1 MWYYEV
7 LKDSLRKRATFIPE
21 DELFDF
27 ILTYG
32 KNNALYKSVFM
43 YPEKDAEILTSKK
56 TVADHFCERTAYWI
70 PVDIDKG
77 NSSDEHVLNKLKASL
92 LTLFDAGLTEDNIVI
107 WFSGTG
113 YHIDIHGGSFKL
125 PPSIDYPFIIKQ
137 TMIKIFPELS
147 NDNSIYTR
155 TGVIRLPF
163 SLNQKSGL
171 YKIPLSLAEV
181 NTLTWEEIHSRAKD
195 YEAVKERIQWFVDEL
210 SNKYGEEE
218 LSHLVSEQV
227 PQVRELT
234 KTSEPCNIVS
244 CIHKIWTEGATEGS
258 RNNAVMRLAS
268 HFRRSGFPSEAAKAA
283 ILQWNNNSLDENIVL
298 AKIEYTYNK
307 GYKFGC
313 NDFLLKQYCSTHC
326 QHYKHKNMSLEIYT
340 ADDMQKAL
348 EERLT
353 TDFSN
358 RVLHLD
364 RRLGLPENADCKIY
378 PGELVTIFGPTGCNK
393 STFVQNLLLGMD
405 FVNNSIDRT
414 NQLSAV
420 YFAPELAVWLTHR
433 RSLQIATDLDKNTI
447 SVNAKSAYRTAKPL
461 IDHMKVVQ
469 IAPTL
474 AQIEQAVLEQNCEVV
489 VIDYIELIEREGSL
503 NEEQFIKHVMK
514 RLSEL
519 AVQKDIIVIAMS
531 QISRNYSRAGVLDL
545 YAGHGS
551 GGIEKSSR
559 KVIGINGK
567 QGERVRTLEMYKNQ
581 DGDLFNVTLEVQPS
595 YRLKRID

>member
-32 KNNALYKSVFM
+32 KTNALYKSVFM
-43 YPEKDAEILTSKK
+43 YPEKDAEILASKK

-77 NSSDEHVLNKLKASL
+77 DSSDEHVLNKVRASL
-92 LTLFDAGLTEDNIVI
+92 LTLFDAGLTEDNIII

-171 YKIPLSLAEV
+171 YKIPLALAEV
-181 NTLTWEEIHSRAKD
+181 NTLTWEEIHSRARD

-244 CIHKIWTEGATEGS
+244 CIYKIWTEGAIEGS

-268 HFRRSGFPSEAAKAA
+268 HFRRSGFPSEAAKQ
-283 ILQWNNNSLDENIVL
+283 L
-298 AKIEYTYNK
+298 YYN
-307 GYKFGC
+307 GII
-313 NDFLLKQYCSTHC
+313 T
-326 QHYKHKNMSLEIYT
+326 
-340 ADDMQKAL
+340 
-348 EERLT
+348 RL
-353 TDFSN
+353 
-358 RVLHLD
+358 
-364 RRLGLPENADCKIY
+364 
-378 PGELVTIFGPTGCNK
+378 
-393 STFVQNLLLGMD
+393 
-405 FVNNSIDRT
+405 
-414 NQLSAV
+414 
-420 YFAPELAVWLTHR
+420 
-433 RSLQIATDLDKNTI
+433 
-447 SVNAKSAYRTAKPL
+447 
-461 IDHMKVVQ
+461 MK
-469 IAPTL
+469 T
-474 AQIEQAVLEQNCEVV
+474 
-489 VIDYIELIEREGSL
+489 
-503 NEEQFIKHVMK
+503 
-514 RLSEL
+514 
-519 AVQKDIIVIAMS
+519 
-531 QISRNYSRAGVLDL
+531 
-545 YAGHGS
+545 
-551 GGIEKSSR
+551 
-559 KVIGINGK
+559 
-567 QGERVRTLEMYKNQ
+567 
-581 DGDLFNVTLEVQPS
+581 
-595 YRLKRID
+595 

>member
-32 KNNALYKSVFM
+32 KTNALYKSVFM
-43 YPEKDAEILTSKK
+43 YPEKDAEILASKK

-77 NSSDEHVLNKLKASL
+77 DSSNEHVLNKVRASL

-171 YKIPLSLAEV
+171 YKIPLSLTEV
-181 NTLTWEEIHSRAKD
+181 NTLTWEEIHSRARD

-218 LSHLVSEQV
+218 LSYLVSEQV

-244 CIHKIWTEGATEGS
+244 CIYKIWTEGAIEGS

-393 STFVQNLLLGMD
+393 STFVQNLLLGMN
-405 FVNNSIDRT
+405 FVNNSIDKT
-414 NQLSAV
+414 NQLPAV

-447 SVNAKSAYRTAKPL
+447 SVNAKSAYRTAKSL

-503 NEEQFIKHVMK
+503 NEEQFIKHIMK

>member
-1 MWYYEV
+1 
-7 LKDSLRKRATFIPE
+7 
-21 DELFDF
+21 
-27 ILTYG
+27 
-32 KNNALYKSVFM
+32 
-43 YPEKDAEILTSKK
+43 
-56 TVADHFCERTAYWI
+56 
-70 PVDIDKG
+70 
-77 NSSDEHVLNKLKASL
+77 
-92 LTLFDAGLTEDNIVI
+92 
-107 WFSGTG
+107 
-113 YHIDIHGGSFKL
+113 
-125 PPSIDYPFIIKQ
+125 
-137 TMIKIFPELS
+137 
-147 NDNSIYTR
+147 
-155 TGVIRLPF
+155 
-163 SLNQKSGL
+163 
-171 YKIPLSLAEV
+171 
-181 NTLTWEEIHSRAKD
+181 
-195 YEAVKERIQWFVDEL
+195 
-210 SNKYGEEE
+210 
-218 LSHLVSEQV
+218 
-227 PQVRELT
+227 
-234 KTSEPCNIVS
+234 
-244 CIHKIWTEGATEGS
+244 
-258 RNNAVMRLAS
+258 
-268 HFRRSGFPSEAAKAA
+268 
-283 ILQWNNNSLDENIVL
+283 
-298 AKIEYTYNK
+298 
-307 GYKFGC
+307 
-313 NDFLLKQYCSTHC
+313 
-326 QHYKHKNMSLEIYT
+326 
-340 ADDMQKAL
+340 MQKAL

-503 NEEQFIKHVMK
+503 NEEQFIKHIMK